1 MRKDPRSR
9 RRFAVLWFV
18 GVVLVLGLLP
28 AVARA
33 EWLQTG
39 ASIADR
45 SGTGYVGL
53 LNVDVKNTALN
64 DSTAVTEVWL
74 SDDGEQWSVAPF
86 TGEPQPWVLAGESG
100 AKTVFVRFAG
110 ADGSL
115 SPVVS
120 TGIRVDTEPPRTQ
133 ALLHVVGSSGAR
145 TRFAYRVT
153 DSGSPTVTAQLVVRS
168 RGEVVRVVPLGKV
181 SCGRHVAT
189 VALRLPRG
197 RYTWNVR
204 AVDLAQWTQTRATAK
219 ALVMK

>member
-1 MRKDPRSR
+1 MVRGR
-9 RRFAVLWFV
+9 RCSS
-18 GVVLVLGLLP
+18 LGLLP

-53 LNVDVKNTALN
+53 LNVDVKNMAVN

-74 SDDGEQWSVAPF
+74 SDDGEQWSVAPY

-133 ALLHVVGSSGAR
+133 ALLDVVGSSG
-145 TRFAYRVT
+145 
-153 DSGSPTVTAQLVVRS
+153 GPH
-168 RGEVVRVVPLGKV
+168 EVRVP
-181 SCGRHVAT
+181 RYRQRVAHSD
-189 VALRLPRG
+189 RG
-197 RYTWNVR
+197 ARR
-204 AVDLAQWTQTRATAK
+204 AVPRPKWSAWCRSAR
-219 ALVMK
+219 